1 MDSSPRPMP
10 RLSSRHYKYEQIS
23 IFLFSLGPGTILQIN
38 LVMTLPLDILL
49 YIIDLLGDDED
60 VKSLQILSQTCKFMV
75 PQCRKYIF
83 SSLDLHSELDSERF
97 SDLLS
102 KNPDIARYVTRL
114 SYCVSIPIS
123 DHELNILDLLKEH
136 ASLQLI
142 GLSSRESWPLD
153 WNRDFPES
161 MRSSLVSLFQL
172 STITHLNISDLN
184 GFPATAL
191 SGCSNLIDLQLRKLQ
206 LSTSDVNQVISRS
219 KIPTPV
225 SLYINRKAHGFA
237 ALLNSASLHAGD
249 PIVDFSR
256 LQKARFYLGS
266 RDDVD
271 LVMELIKLTTRL
283 EYLKIVGE

>member
-1 MDSSPRPMP
+1 MDSSPRPRP

-23 IFLFSLGPGTILQIN
+23 IFLFLLGPGTILQIN

-60 VKSLQILSQTCKFMV
+60 IKSLQILSQTCKFMV

-283 EYLKIVGE
+283 KYLKIVGE

>member
-1 MDSSPRPMP
+1 MDSSPRPRP

-23 IFLFSLGPGTILQIN
+23 IFLFLLGPGTILQIN

-60 VKSLQILSQTCKFMV
+60 IKSLQILSQTCKFMV